1 MINMFIFITK
11 LLWELSSGKALDFP
25 TKDNGKKYFD
35 MNIIEFMNEKFN
47 KRLIKVFSPK
57 KAKYQYSLKL
67 SQYIFII

>member
-47 KRLIKVFSPK
+47 KRFIKVFF
-57 KAKYQYSLKL
+57 Y
-67 SQYIFII
+67 